1 VDRACFGPHDAAG
14 RGTFLALDPAAVPAT
29 GLQFARECRVVVLS
43 EDAAVR
49 DEVTAAVAD
58 APGVVM
64 VCPRW
69 NDPAPWGGAD
79 RNHVL
84 VIDDEGHE
92 EAVQCVEALKAVEPD
107 TAVIYIAAQ
116 HTLELERQVRQAGV
130 TYYAE
135 KASRGRNVGRTLAGI
150 LRTRSA

>member
-1 VDRACFGPHDAAG
+1 MP
-14 RGTFLALDPAAVPAT
+14 
-29 GLQFARECRVVVLS
+29 FARECRVVVLS
-43 EDAAVR
+43 EDVAVR

-69 NDPAPWGGAD
+69 NDPAPWGRAD

-92 EAVQCVEALKAVEPD
+92 EAVRCVEALKSVEPD

-135 KASRGRNVGRTLAGI
+135 KASRGGNVGRTLAGI
-150 LRTRSA
+150 LRTRTA